1 MNFRAI
7 LVAIAI
13 GFAVHLIASSVSDF
27 SKKDEAQLAIAA
39 FILSAIVFHIKP
51 ELLGKLNKPKEEAAE
66 EEDQQLWAFMKV
78 HKWWW
83 LVPIFTILILLGLLI
98 VMTQG
103 SAVAPFIYPLL

>member
-13 GFAVHLIASSVSDF
+13 GYAVHLIASSVSDF

-51 ELLGKLNKPKEEAAE
+51 ELLGKLNKPKEE
-66 EEDQQLWAFMKV
+66 EDQQLWAFMTV
-78 HKWWW
+78 HKWW

-98 VMTQG
+98 VMKQG
-103 SAVAPFIYPLL
+103 SEVAPFICSLL